1 MNMALGLRKVI
12 KGDFTAMN
20 VGQLKQLL
28 ENVDDD
34 KTIRVWVE
42 LENSDGVSYLS
53 ARRLVGITDEEDFC
67 CLCALF
73 EQTEESD

>member
-1 MNMALGLRKVI
+1 MNMALELKKVI
-12 KGDFTAMN
+12 KGDFVAMN
-20 VGQLKQLL
+20 VGQLKELL
-28 ENVDDD
+28 ENVDND

-73 EQTEESD
+73 EKTEESD